1 MRKPPVEC
9 RRLSLVS
16 SDMDATKQG
25 TAALLCRR
33 QKQEEP
39 QQRPSDA
46 ANADGRD
53 GGRLIAAPT
62 VEGRLI
68 VGHGDPAVPFLILI
82 LDEKVSSRIPCA
94 AHTHIVLAHTVPSHA
109 ESDAPS
115 AL

>member
-1 MRKPPVEC
+1 M
-9 RRLSLVS
+9 
-16 SDMDATKQG
+16 
-25 TAALLCRR
+25 LCRR
-33 QKQEEP
+33 RKQEEP
-39 QQRPSDA
+39 QQRPFTA
-46 ANADGRD
+46 TNANGRC

>member
-1 MRKPPVEC
+1 M
-9 RRLSLVS
+9 
-16 SDMDATKQG
+16 
-25 TAALLCRR
+25 LCRR

-68 VGHGDPAVPFLILI
+68 VGHGDPAVPFLIRLQ
-82 LDEKVSSRIPCA
+82 SRHLSHSPL
-94 AHTHIVLAHTVPSHA
+94 VLSF
-109 ESDAPS
+109 
-115 AL
+115 